1 MIIIGINFSHDS
13 SVTLIRDGKIIAAIE
28 EEKTS
33 RIKQQFGWPHSALEC
48 LLEQF
53 KLEKSQVDL
62 IAFGSFFYNE
72 LPKHE
77 TIYRF
82 TRNKKYKQKEIASRI
97 FGYFGLSTIKL
108 GTNNIEVYKTQV
120 KDLGYINANVTFYNH
135 HLSHAA
141 SAHYCSPFK
150 PDLTITC
157 DGHGDGE
164 SFNFYTF
171 DNAMGLTLIKSNS
184 HKVSV
189 GQFYSAITQL
199 LGFRPTRHEGKIT
212 GLAAYG
218 KHTSMVD
225 DFMDFFV
232 YDSKN
237 NLTRYPFDKDD
248 QLWKEFKIEST
259 LSLKDKINQK
269 TSESPIGVD
278 YAKRSKILLERI
290 KQLSKGFS
298 KEDIAFACQNVAEQ
312 VVVNEIKN
320 VIENFGLNS
329 RPITIALAGG
339 VFANVR
345 INQKI
350 CELPQVSNIFV
361 QPAMGDS
368 GLSMGAAIIA
378 DIKFNNRDLNT
389 TQYQFA
395 NTYIGPDFTNDIQS
409 FLETIANNSEIKLM
423 ENPAMEIAQMLKD
436 NKVIGFWHGSMEW
449 GPRAL
454 GKRSMIINTFDKT
467 VNDSV
472 NKRLNRTEFMPFAPS
487 IIDYMMKTYIPKYK
501 ENCPA
506 AEYMTITYD
515 VDPKYHKE
523 LEAVVHV
530 DGTARPQS
538 VSKETNPYYYAI
550 IDEFYKLT
558 GCGAIVNTS
567 FNVHE
572 EPIVSTP
579 QSAYKAL
586 VDNRI
591 DILIIENYK
600 VTMKY

>member
-1 MIIIGINFSHDS
+1 
-13 SVTLIRDGKIIAAIE
+13 
-28 EEKTS
+28 
-33 RIKQQFGWPHSALEC
+33 
-48 LLEQF
+48 
-53 KLEKSQVDL
+53 
-62 IAFGSFFYNE
+62 
-72 LPKHE
+72 
-77 TIYRF
+77 
-82 TRNKKYKQKEIASRI
+82 
-97 FGYFGLSTIKL
+97 
-108 GTNNIEVYKTQV
+108 
-120 KDLGYINANVTFYNH
+120 
-135 HLSHAA
+135 
-141 SAHYCSPFK
+141 
-150 PDLTITC
+150 
-157 DGHGDGE
+157 
-164 SFNFYTF
+164 
-171 DNAMGLTLIKSNS
+171 
-184 HKVSV
+184 
-189 GQFYSAITQL
+189 
-199 LGFRPTRHEGKIT
+199 
-212 GLAAYG
+212 
-218 KHTSMVD
+218 
-225 DFMDFFV
+225 
-232 YDSKN
+232 
-237 NLTRYPFDKDD
+237 
-248 QLWKEFKIEST
+248 
-259 LSLKDKINQK
+259 
-269 TSESPIGVD
+269 
-278 YAKRSKILLERI
+278 
-290 KQLSKGFS
+290 
-298 KEDIAFACQNVAEQ
+298 
-312 VVVNEIKN
+312 
-320 VIENFGLNS
+320 
-329 RPITIALAGG
+329 LAGG

-350 CELPQVSNIFV
+350 YELPQVSNLFV

-368 GLSMGAAIIA
+368 GLSMGAAIMA
-378 DIKFNNRDLNT
+378 DIKFNNRDINS
-389 TQYQFA
+389 TQYQFD
-395 NTYIGPDFTNDIQS
+395 NTYIGPDYTKDVQS
-409 FLETIANNSEIKLM
+409 FIETIANNSVIKLM
-423 ENPAMEIAQMLKD
+423 ENPAKEIAQMLKD

-487 IIDYMMKTYIPKYK
+487 IIDYMMKTYIPTYK
-501 ENCPA
+501 EDCPA

-600 VTMKY
+600 INMK